1 MIVIT
6 LRNNQ
11 ALWEHFPIHEFSLK
25 NIEKIS
31 NQPEEQIMKNCKKL
45 LIESVR
51 ELTKCIKDIDFGGKK
66 NLGSAK
72 ETNKKEM
79 KKELKK

>member
-1 MIVIT
+1 
-6 LRNNQ
+6 
-11 ALWEHFPIHEFSLK
+11 
-25 NIEKIS
+25 
-31 NQPEEQIMKNCKKL
+31 MKNCKKL

-66 NLGSAK
+66 SLGSAK